1 MLIKDAKVEPTPTA
15 TIKRVAMMAITKN
28 DNWNHQ
34 NSERDALPEMVSVFL
49 RQVLIESKNVIVT
62 SVVKVVN
69 ENMLINAS
77 SLILSESRFC
87 LNYMRFMCNYCAIK
101 CTTTVNKG

>member
-1 MLIKDAKVEPTPTA
+1 MLIRVAKVEPTPTA
-15 TIKRVAMMAITKN
+15 TIKSAAMIPITKN

-62 SVVKVVN
+62 SVIIKVVN
-69 ENMLINAS
+69 ENMLIIAS
-77 SLILSESRFC
+77 SLILSE
-87 LNYMRFMCNYCAIK
+87 
-101 CTTTVNKG
+101 